1 MVIEGIRSLLQNEP
15 TIDWMGHATNAAS
28 CLAFLERQL
37 PDVLL
42 LDINLPD
49 TSGIELC
56 KIIKQRFPSVFVLG
70 LSTFNQQSFI
80 AKMMEHGASGYLLK
94 NATQAE
100 LLEAIQIVIK
110 GKTYLSEEVADVL
123 RKAPDEDV
131 PVITQREREVLML
144 IADGLTNAAIAD
156 HLFISILTV
165 ETHRKNLLAKF
176 EVKNTASL
184 IKTAAKLNLL

>member
-110 GKTYLSEEVADVL
+110 GKTYLSEEAADVL
-123 RKAPDEDV
+123 RKASDEDV

>member
-110 GKTYLSEEVADVL
+110 GKTYLSEEAADVL

>member
-28 CLAFLERQL
+28 CLTFLERQL

-110 GKTYLSEEVADVL
+110 GKTYLSEEAADVL
-123 RKAPDEDV
+123 RKASDEDV

>member
-15 TIDWMGHATNAAS
+15 TIDWMGNATNAAS

-110 GKTYLSEEVADVL
+110 GKTYLSEEAADVL
-123 RKAPDEDV
+123 RKASDEDV

>member
-15 TIDWMGHATNAAS
+15 TIDWMGHSTNAAS

-110 GKTYLSEEVADVL
+110 GKTYLSEEAADVL
-123 RKAPDEDV
+123 RKASDEDV